1 MDGHKNKIMV
11 KEIFSLH
18 EDAAS
23 HEEIRDRLLAGG
35 RVTGTNMIVMI
46 CAIGIASVCLNMNST
61 AVIIGAM
68 LISPLMGSL
77 LAMAYGSVSGDLTIT
92 ENHTIGFIFQVFA
105 SIIAA
110 TVYFLLSPVKEA
122 TPEIIART
130 NPTFYDVIVALFGGV
145 AGIIGQTRKDKAN
158 NIVPGVAIATALM
171 PPLCVCGYSLARCDW
186 AMLGGAA
193 YLFLVNAYFI
203 FMSAS
208 MILTLLKI
216 PRVRELTEKQWKRR
230 KRIMIRNT
238 IIIIIPSIV
247 YAVGLVA

>member
-1 MDGHKNKIMV
+1 MAEHKNKISV

-23 HEEIRDRLLAGG
+23 HEEIRDRLLSGG
-35 RVTGTNMIVMI
+35 RVTGTNMVVMI
-46 CAIGIASVCLNMNST
+46 CSIGIASVGLNMNST

-68 LISPLMGSL
+68 LISPLMGSI
-77 LAMAYGSVSGDLTIT
+77 LAMAYGSVSGDLPLT

-105 SIIAA
+105 SILAA

-130 NPTFYDVIVALFGGV
+130 NPTFFDVIVALFGGV

-171 PPLCVCGYSLARCDW
+171 PPLCVCGYSIANRNL

-230 KRIMIRNT
+230 KRIMVRNT
-238 IIIIIPSIV
+238 IIIVIPSII
-247 YAVGLVA
+247 YAFALFT

>member
-1 MDGHKNKIMV
+1 
-11 KEIFSLH
+11 
-18 EDAAS
+18 
-23 HEEIRDRLLAGG
+23 
-35 RVTGTNMIVMI
+35 
-46 CAIGIASVCLNMNST
+46 
-61 AVIIGAM
+61 
-68 LISPLMGSL
+68 
-77 LAMAYGSVSGDLTIT
+77 
-92 ENHTIGFIFQVFA
+92 
-105 SIIAA
+105 
-110 TVYFLLSPVKEA
+110 
-122 TPEIIART
+122 
-130 NPTFYDVIVALFGGV
+130 
-145 AGIIGQTRKDKAN
+145 
-158 NIVPGVAIATALM
+158 M

-247 YAVGLVA
+247 YAVGLVT